1 MSMKMTAALYKAGTT
16 LYDGNTIIDS
26 SLMKQMVDDFNEH
39 YKKDQFNH
47 YHYGT
52 FNGNSFPNVNLEDIT
67 HKINNVYIKD
77 DCIMA
82 DIDILDTPKGGVVQ
96 EIMQQCYGKDG
107 KNIHASLDLIK
118 HDGKIDIHSVSLNL
132 NNENY
137 EK

>member
-1 MSMKMTAALYKAGTT
+1 MIKVIMPVYKAGTT

-26 SLMKQMVDDFNEH
+26 SLMKQMVDDFNKH
-39 YKKDQFNH
+39 SQNKQINH

-52 FNGNSFPNVNLEDIT
+52 FSGNSFPNVNFEDIT
-67 HKINNVYIKD
+67 HKINNIYIKD
-77 DCIMA
+77 ECIMA
-82 DIDILDTPKGGVVQ
+82 DIDILDTPKGEIIQ
-96 EIMQQCYGKDG
+96 EIMQQCYGKDR

>member
-1 MSMKMTAALYKAGTT
+1 MTTVLYKAGTP

-39 YKKDQFNH
+39 YKNDPFNH

-52 FNGNSFPNVNLEDIT
+52 FSGKSFPVINLEDIT

-82 DIDILDTPKGGVVQ
+82 DIDILDTPKGKDVQ
-96 EIMQQCYGKDG
+96 ELLEHD
-107 KNIHASLDLIK
+107 NIRPSLDLIK
-118 HDGKIDIHSVSLNL
+118 HDGKLDIHSVSLIVKRKLWKQINVK
-132 NNENY
+132 N
-137 EK
+137 

>member
-1 MSMKMTAALYKAGTT
+1 MSIKMTTVLYKAGTT

-39 YKKDQFNH
+39 YKNDQFNH

-52 FNGNSFPNVNLEDIT
+52 FSGKSFPVINIEDIT

-82 DIDILDTPKGGVVQ
+82 DINILDTPKGKFVQ
-96 EIMQQCYGKDG
+96 KLLEYDNVKP
-107 KNIHASLDLIK
+107 SLDLIK
-118 HDGKIDIHSVSLNL
+118 HDGKIDIHSVSLNV
-132 NNENY
+132 NNKNY

>member
-1 MSMKMTAALYKAGTT
+1 MTTVLYKAGTT

-39 YKKDQFNH
+39 YKNDQFNH

-52 FNGNSFPNVNLEDIT
+52 FSGKSFPVINIEDIT

-82 DIDILDTPKGGVVQ
+82 DINILDTPKGKFVQ
-96 EIMQQCYGKDG
+96 KLLEYDNVKP
-107 KNIHASLDLIK
+107 SLDLIK
-118 HDGKIDIHSVSLNL
+118 HDGKIDIHSVSLNV
-132 NNENY
+132 NNKNY

>member
-1 MSMKMTAALYKAGTT
+1 MKMTAMLYKAGTT

-26 SLMKQMVDDFNEH
+26 SLMKQMVDDFNKHFQNE
-39 YKKDQFNH
+39 QINH

-52 FNGNSFPNVNLEDIT
+52 INGNSFPNVIFEDIT
-67 HKINNVYIKD
+67 HKINGVYVKD

-82 DIDILDTPKGGVVQ
+82 DIDILDTHKGNIVQ
-96 EIMQQCYGKDG
+96 EIMQQCYGKDR
-107 KNIHASLDLIK
+107 KNIYASLDLIK

>member
-1 MSMKMTAALYKAGTT
+1 MIKAIMPVYKAGTT

-52 FNGNSFPNVNLEDIT
+52 ISGKSFPNVNFEDIT
-67 HKINNVYIKD
+67 HKINNIYIKD

-82 DIDILDTPKGGVVQ
+82 DIDILDTPKGLSVQ
-96 EIMQQCYGKDG
+96 EIIQQCYGKDR
-107 KNIHASLDLIK
+107 KNIHASLDLIG
-118 HDGKIDIHSVSLNL
+118 HDGKIDIHSISLVV
-132 NNENY
+132 
-137 EK
+137 K

>member
-1 MSMKMTAALYKAGTT
+1 MVKLTTILYKAGTT

-39 YKKDQFNH
+39 YKNDQFNH

-52 FNGNSFPNVNLEDIT
+52 FSGNSFPVINIEDIT

-77 DCIMA
+77 GCIMA
-82 DIDILDTPKGGVVQ
+82 DIDILDNPKGKVVQ
-96 EIMQQCYGKDG
+96 EMMKQCYGKDR

-118 HDGKIDIHSVSLNL
+118 HDGKLDIHSVSLNI
-132 NNENY
+132 NNKNY

>member
-1 MSMKMTAALYKAGTT
+1 MKISTVLYKAGTT
-16 LYDGNTIIDS
+16 MSDGNTMIDS

-39 YKKDQFNH
+39 FQNEQINH

-52 FNGNSFPNVNLEDIT
+52 ISDKPFPNVNFEDIT

-77 DCIMA
+77 DCIIT
-82 DIDILDTPKGGVVQ
+82 DIDILDTPKGKAIQ
-96 EIMQQCYGKDG
+96 EIMQQCYGKNR

-137 EK
+137 EKRN